1 MADPL
6 SLIALG
12 AAVGGAAGKFTEKAW
27 DAGERWLKQFFRD
40 HAPAANEAA
49 QVNSARF
56 LLELAQRIKILEDSQ
71 RVSGDTIDSAQDN
84 PQFSVIL
91 QRAILGAS
99 QTENSEKHRLLAQLV
114 AERLA
119 VPPESTFA
127 LAVKLA
133 CDAVAVL
140 NSAQL
145 RLLALAV
152 ALHEIRPRAPMPADD
167 YRQWLDGLLAPVLSP
182 YLHDHAEYKE
192 IDVLHLSALGCVT
205 YDRTSERALEWV
217 LSIKNGLFKGGFA
230 FDYPS
235 FKESDLGWYLDHIW
249 VEGFAGV
256 SLTSIGS
263 VIGGLVFDELSG
275 VRVGHPHWARDDRG
289 VSK

>member
-1 MADPL
+1 MVRVTEESSVWRTRSRLSRSVQPSVLLRESSQRRHGIPVRDGLNSSSATMPL
-6 SLIALG
+6 LRTKLPRSIL
-12 AAVGGAAGKFTEKAW
+12 
-27 DAGERWLKQFFRD
+27 
-40 HAPAANEAA
+40 
-49 QVNSARF
+49 
-56 LLELAQRIKILEDSQ
+56 LEDSQ
-71 RVSGDTIDSAQDN
+71 RVSGDTINSAQEN

-91 QRAILGAS
+91 QREILGAS
-99 QTENSEKHRLLAQLV
+99 QTENPKKHRLLAQLV

-119 VPPESTFA
+119 APPESRFA

-133 CDAVAVL
+133 CDALAVL

-145 RLLALAV
+145 RLLALSV
-152 ALHEIRPRAPMPADD
+152 ALHEIRPSAPMPPDD
-167 YRQWLDGLLAPVLSP
+167 YRQWLDRLLAPVLSS

-205 YDRTSERALEWV
+205 YDRASERALELV
-217 LSIKNGLFKGGFA
+217 LSMKNGLFKVGFA

-235 FKESDLGWYLDHIW
+235 FKESDLGWYFDYIW

-256 SLTSIGS
+256 NLTSIGS

-289 VSK
+289 VTE